1 MSVRTQVRVVL
12 AAPATEMAQEE
23 IVKQLAFL
31 SAAVHGV
38 VFTAPD
44 VIELDTS
51 VDDVDALARDAGAL
65 AARIQR
71 TLRTLKR
78 KVAFT
83 STASERPAFL
93 GADQV
98 HDGIDYEAFGLT
110 VLSGVPLQLWEY
122 FDRTFREFGR
132 RWRPSPMRVPTLIP
146 TTALA
151 RCDYFRSF
159 PHNVTFAAHLPEDPA
174 RIESFRARHH
184 TRETLDDQAL
194 SDLVTPEACLSP
206 AVCYHAYYAY
216 RDRTI
221 ATTPT
226 VLEMA
231 GKCFRYESSNTRDL
245 RRLWDFTMR
254 EVVFLGGKQEV
265 LAERAD
271 GMTLFQEFLES
282 HRIAA
287 EIRTA
292 SDPFFIAPDAAAKT
306 YFQINADTKYE
317 ISMLLPDNGRL
328 AVGSF
333 NYHGAFFGKAFHCVL
348 PDQAPMH
355 SVCFAWGIE
364 RWVYGFLQQHGGDPA
379 KWPDVMRHAPEFH
392 SW

>member
-1 MSVRTQVRVVL
+1 MSVRTVVKVVL
-12 AAPATEMAQEE
+12 PAPATEMAQEE
-23 IVKQLAFL
+23 IQKQLAFL
-31 SAAVHGV
+31 SSAVHGV

-44 VIELDTS
+44 VIEIDTS
-51 VDDVDALARDAGAL
+51 VDDVDALSQEASAL

-78 KVAFT
+78 KVAFR
-83 STASERPAFL
+83 SSSSEAPVFA
-93 GADQV
+93 GAHQV
-98 HDGIDYEAFGLT
+98 HDGIDYEASGLT
-110 VLSGVPLQLWEY
+110 VLSGVPLRLWEY
-122 FDRTFREFGR
+122 FDRSFREFGR
-132 RWRPSPMRVPTLIP
+132 RWKPAPMRVPTLIP
-146 TTALA
+146 TTVLA

-159 PHNVTFAAHLPEDPA
+159 PHNVTFAAHLPEDPV

-184 TRETLDDQAL
+184 TRETLDEQAL
-194 SDLVTPEACLSP
+194 GDLVTPETCLSP
-206 AVCYHAYYAY
+206 AVCYHAYYAH
-216 RDRTI
+216 RDRI
-221 ATTPT
+221 VSAKPT

-271 GMTLFQEFLES
+271 GMTLFQEFLEE

-333 NYHGAFFGKAFHCVL
+333 NYHGAFFGKAFQCAL
-348 PDQAPMH
+348 PDQTPMH

-364 RWVYGFLQQHGGDPA
+364 RWVYGFLQQHGSDPA
-379 KWPDVMRHAPEFH
+379 TWPDVMRHAPEFQT
-392 SW
+392 W